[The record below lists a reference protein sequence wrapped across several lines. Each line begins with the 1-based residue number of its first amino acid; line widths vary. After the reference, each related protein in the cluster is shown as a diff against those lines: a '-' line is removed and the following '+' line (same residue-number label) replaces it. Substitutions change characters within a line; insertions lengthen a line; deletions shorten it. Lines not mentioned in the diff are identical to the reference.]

1 MPTIN
6 SREIEVF
13 KPYDSE
19 YPEALLFAQGGD
31 EATVDAFRDEEIVRV
46 AKRGEEVLGLYVMRS
61 KDNQGQ
67 RPEIYELLCVIVEPA
82 VRKQGLGRW
91 LIGHA
96 IGVAESKGGR
106 HMRIEQPGTSRC
118 FQGVGFVRTGNGRA
132 LQFDMIQE

>member
-19 YPEALLFAQGGD
+19 YPEALLFAQGCD

-82 VRKQGLGRW
+82 VRKQGLGRCSIRMCRPP
-91 LIGHA
+91 LLSATPMACPINQRP
-96 IGVAESKGGR
+96 KPCLR
-106 HMRIEQPGTSRC
+106 T
-118 FQGVGFVRTGNGRA
+118 VGST
-132 LQFDMIQE
+132 ITHSST